1 MGRRDGECG
10 SVGGYVCVC
19 GRVGGCA
26 GIQANTE
33 GVGVRRRAAG
43 WKPRE
48 TDGSVQQLLG
58 SLAGGWWKGKESD
71 LEVRLAIS
79 PGVVLESAAGVAAS
93 VRSGSYRVVTV
104 PTVRHAAHLPLW
116 ADRAVL
122 LGHFQSCP
130 ATNSPSCGTG
140 LTGSACAA
148 VFGFQSGQSSILLT
162 RHAVLDGTVSLG
174 NLWGIAQDIATVP
187 WEICTGCD
195 GAQKMTSSGYLWDGP
210 WTVLGLGQGGKL
222 NCHHFTTDG
231 REQHVW
237 SPCSL
242 AWTGWMTGCL

>member
-1 MGRRDGECG
+1 MSTVSMQQHQQREGSPRPRAGVPVGRRDGECG

-130 ATNSPSCGTG
+130 ATNSPSCGPVLSGTDWTDR
-140 LTGSACAA
+140 LCMCSSLWIPVWPVVDIVDTPRCARWHSVPGQPLGHRPRHRYCA
-148 VFGFQSGQSSILLT
+148 VGDL
-162 RHAVLDGTVSLG
+162 HWV
-174 NLWGIAQDIATVP
+174 
-187 WEICTGCD
+187 
-195 GAQKMTSSGYLWDGP
+195 
-210 WTVLGLGQGGKL
+210 
-222 NCHHFTTDG
+222 
-231 REQHVW
+231 
-237 SPCSL
+237 
-242 AWTGWMTGCL
+242 